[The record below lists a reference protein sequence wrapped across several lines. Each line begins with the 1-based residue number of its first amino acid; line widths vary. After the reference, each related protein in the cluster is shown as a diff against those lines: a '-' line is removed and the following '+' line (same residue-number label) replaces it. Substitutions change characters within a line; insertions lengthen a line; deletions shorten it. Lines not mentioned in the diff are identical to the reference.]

1 MKIDI
6 CEPLLTASRDK
17 GNYFFRK
24 YMIFYSNKY
33 IYPYATIIAGIPLY
47 KVAIMAAFGA
57 KAIAGNNA
65 SPSLAIAL
73 PISADRGM

>member
-1 MKIDI
+1 
-6 CEPLLTASRDK
+6 
-17 GNYFFRK
+17 
-24 YMIFYSNKY
+24 
-33 IYPYATIIAGIPLY
+33 
-47 KVAIMAAFGA
+47 MAAFGA